1 MSASNHTVT
10 LAFQSD
16 LDRVAAEPAPRAL
29 RLVSHALAAFV
40 MATIAVAAIARV
52 DIDVTGHGRLESQ
65 NPLVLLQPL
74 DRAIIRTLDV
84 RPGDTVRKGQIL
96 ATLDGTFAR
105 ADLTDL
111 VARLAHLTAESQRL
125 RAEQAGE
132 DPPLNDAVQAA
143 LSIQR
148 LREYRARLDGFKQVI
163 AQDEAE
169 QATALH
175 RIASLRHQVQV
186 AREVLAMR
194 AALMQGAVG
203 SRLQYLDAVA
213 TLGQQ
218 TGELAAAQDRLAELS
233 HASLS
238 HQADRTSYIESWRRD
253 IADAIA
259 RNRNE
264 LEDATA
270 ALAKAGRIQQLIDV
284 TAPIDATVLDAA
296 VRGPGSVLREAE
308 PLFTLLP
315 AQGGMQAIISV
326 KSEDIGYVRTGDAVT
341 LKIDAYN
348 YARHGTLHGHVR
360 AIAAASLDPIAPQSS
375 DGTITHRVTV
385 DLDPGTLTDLP
396 PGTGPMPGMACAGD
410 IRVGTRSV
418 LEYFLTPITR
428 GFASSL
434 REP

>member
-1 MSASNHTVT
+1 MPANIT
-10 LAFQSD
+10 LAFQGD
-16 LDRVAAEPAPRAL
+16 LDRVTAEPPPRAL
-29 RLVSHALAAFV
+29 RFTTHALASLIV
-40 MATIAVAAIARV
+40 TTIALAAIARV

-74 DRAIIRTLDV
+74 DRAIIRTLNA
-84 RPGDTVRKGQIL
+84 RPGDTIRKGQVL

-111 VARLAHLTAESQRL
+111 AANLAHITAESERL

-132 DPPLNDAVQAA
+132 AAPSTDAIQAA
-143 LSIQR
+143 LSTQR
-148 LREYRARLDGFKQVI
+148 LREFRARIDGFNQII
-163 AQDEAE
+163 AQDSAE
-169 QATALH
+169 QATTLDH
-175 RIASLRHQVQV
+175 IKSLRHQVQV
-186 AREVLAMR
+186 AHEVLAMR
-194 AALMQGAVG
+194 AALLQGAVG

-213 TLGQQ
+213 NLGQQ
-218 TGELAAAQDRLAELS
+218 TGDLAAAQDRLAELS
-233 HASLS
+233 HAALS

-259 RNRNE
+259 KNRTE
-264 LEDATA
+264 LDSATA
-270 ALAKAGRIQQLIDV
+270 ALTKASRIQQLIDV

-296 VRGPGSVLREAE
+296 IRGPGSMLREAE

-315 AQGGMQAIISV
+315 TQGGMQAIISV
-326 KSEDIGYVRTGDAVT
+326 KSEDIGYVRTGDPVT

-348 YARHGTLHGHVR
+348 YARHGTLHGHVH
-360 AIAAASLDPIAPQSS
+360 AIAAASLDPTIPQSA
-375 DGTITHRVTV
+375 DANATHRVTI
-385 DLDPGTLTDLP
+385 DLDGGALTGLP
-396 PGTGPMPGMACAGD
+396 PGTGPMTGMTCAGD